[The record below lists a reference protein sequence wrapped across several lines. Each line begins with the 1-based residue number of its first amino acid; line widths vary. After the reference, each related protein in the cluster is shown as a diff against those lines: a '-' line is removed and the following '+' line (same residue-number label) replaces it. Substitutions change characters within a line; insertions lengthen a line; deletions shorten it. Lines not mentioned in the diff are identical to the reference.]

1 MLEKA
6 SFRSAGDVR
15 ELSLRIFDRSF
26 AVTYVLE
33 AIAIVVGLFGVAS
46 TYAAEAL
53 NRSRE
58 FGMMRH
64 LGV

>member
-1 MLEKA
+1 MLEK
-6 SFRSAGDVR
+6 STFRSAGDVR
-15 ELSLRIFDRSF
+15 DLSLKIFDRSF

-53 NRSRE
+53 NRARE
-58 FGMMRH
+58 FGMPEIA
-64 LGV
+64 